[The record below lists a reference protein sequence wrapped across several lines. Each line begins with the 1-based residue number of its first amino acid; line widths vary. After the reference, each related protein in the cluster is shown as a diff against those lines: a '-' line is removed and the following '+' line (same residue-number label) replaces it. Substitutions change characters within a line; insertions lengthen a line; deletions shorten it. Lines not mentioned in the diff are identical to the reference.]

1 MKKIFM
7 RLITSIIILT
17 IVSISCCIK
26 TGISGYEIARPEGY
40 GFDII
45 GARWGFDDKC
55 QNGNTSVVYVDVSCE
70 KDLQCEVYVNTVKS
84 NYGVNGFQP
93 CEDQLVAAEVEL
105 NQKPSFVTVQS
116 GEKYYYTRRDKSRN
130 IEVCCSHGNPMTQVF
145 DRDNEMCQIITL
157 DAQCRERDV
166 IGFEQIKVLSWNL
179 SHDGTLSMNVS
190 NNVGQDALIRKIYF
204 NNNITSTLTNYLQ
217 AGDSTNITV
226 AGPHG
231 NIGDGYGIGIEIE
244 YSPATNS
251 YAYFNSTGT
260 ISGTFS

>member
-26 TGISGYEIARPEGY
+26 TGISGYEIVRPEGY
-40 GFDII
+40 GFDIL
-45 GARWGFDDKC
+45 GVSWGFDDKC
-55 QNGNTSVVYVDVSCE
+55 QNGNASVAYVDVSCE
-70 KDLQCEVYVNTVKS
+70 KDLQCEVYVNTVRS
-84 NYGVNGFQP
+84 NYGINGFQP
-93 CEDQLVAAEVEL
+93 CKDQLIAAEIEL
-105 NQKPSFVTVQS
+105 DQKPSFVTVQS

-179 SHDGTLSMNVS
+179 SHDGTLSMNIS
-190 NNVGQDALIRKIYF
+190 NNAGQDVFIRKIYF
-204 NNNITSTLTNYLQ
+204 NDNTTSTLTNYLQ
-217 AGDSTNITV
+217 AGDSTDITV

-244 YSPATNS
+244 YSTTTNS
-251 YAYFNSTGT
+251 DAYFNSTGT